1 MNGGSSMLTRRHW
14 LRRGT
19 GLAASL
25 GVAGMV
31 GMARAQAGRPFTMS
45 YGWVPWAAG
54 NSPVTQYMI
63 GKKLLEKYAAEFG
76 YDLTV
81 DYRNYP
87 AAAPQVEALAAGQL
101 DMAMWGNTPTIRAI
115 VAQHPFS
122 LVSVAEGRL
131 RFLLC
136 TRKDS
141 PIRNVQDLKGKT
153 VGTLMGAD
161 PYNAFTQI
169 LRYELGNPDPAAH
182 GIRMVHLST
191 LPEAAQVPAGMDA
204 TLAIYPAFLKA
215 QAGGTVAIMNSYG
228 YTESHYDGPE
238 GKGAGILLPSV
249 KNSAFYPDGYYLHRS
264 FRIVHNS
271 LLEKHPNL
279 VLAFLMAQ
287 QEAVGVLSESEPAA
301 VSQLVKSYWG
311 LSPADGA
318 RVVRDEVVFRRGWAW
333 STEGDALSLLA
344 TSKMIAGAKI
354 IAEPLSWAQVKS
366 VFVKTAP
373 LVKQAYDRL
382 GAKPVLAEFQSAKV
396 GDLRGLPSWELGRWK
411 DRV

>member
-1 MNGGSSMLTRRHW
+1 MNSVPMLTRRRW
-14 LRRGT
+14 LRRGA

-25 GVAGMV
+25 GVAGLV
-31 GMARAQAGRPFTMS
+31 RAQAGRPFTMS

-54 NSPVTQYMI
+54 NSPVTQHMI
-63 GKKLLEKYAAEFG
+63 SKRLIEKHAAEFG
-76 YDLTV
+76 YDLTM
-81 DYRNYP
+81 DYRTYP

-141 PIRNVQDLKGKT
+141 TIRNVQDLKGKT

-182 GIRMVHLST
+182 GIRMVHLPT
-191 LPEAAQVPAGMDA
+191 LPEAAQVPTGMDA
-204 TLAIYPAFLKA
+204 TLAVYPAFLKA
-215 QAGGTVAIMNSYG
+215 QATGTVAIMNSYG
-228 YTESHYDGPE
+228 YTEGHYDGPE

-249 KNSAFYPDGYYLHRS
+249 KNSPFYPDGYYLHRS

-271 LLEKHPNL
+271 LVEKHPNL
-279 VLAFLMAQ
+279 VLAFLLAQ
-287 QEAVGVLSESEPAA
+287 QEAVAVLSESDPGV
-301 VSQLVKSYWG
+301 VSQLSRTP
-311 LSPADGA
+311 PASWA
-318 RVVRDEVVFRRGWAW
+318 HIATAVFSESMEAI
-333 STEGDALSLLA
+333 ALA
-344 TSKMIAGAKI
+344 T
-354 IAEPLSWAQVKS
+354 
-366 VFVKTAP
+366 
-373 LVKQAYDRL
+373 
-382 GAKPVLAEFQSAKV
+382 LALAV
-396 GDLRGLPSWELGRWK
+396 
-411 DRV
+411 

>member
-1 MNGGSSMLTRRHW
+1 
-14 LRRGT
+14 
-19 GLAASL
+19 
-25 GVAGMV
+25 
-31 GMARAQAGRPFTMS
+31 
-45 YGWVPWAAG
+45 
-54 NSPVTQYMI
+54 
-63 GKKLLEKYAAEFG
+63 
-76 YDLTV
+76 
-81 DYRNYP
+81 
-87 AAAPQVEALAAGQL
+87 VEALAAGQL

-191 LPEAAQVPAGMDA
+191 LPEAAQVPAGTDA

-249 KNSAFYPDGYYLHRS
+249 KNSPFYPDGYYLHRS

-301 VSQLVKSYWG
+301 VSQLVKPYWG

-318 RVVRDEVVFRRGWAW
+318 KVVRDEVVFRRGWAW

-366 VFVKTAP
+366 VFVRTAP

>member
-1 MNGGSSMLTRRHW
+1 MTGGSMLTRRHW
-14 LRRGT
+14 LRRSA

-25 GVAGMV
+25 GVAHR
-31 GMARAQAGRPFTMS
+31 ARAQAGKPFTLS

-54 NSPVTQYMI
+54 NSPTTQYMI

-81 DYRNYP
+81 DYRAYP

-101 DMAMWGNTPTIRAI
+101 DMAMWGNTPTLRAI
-115 VAQHPFS
+115 VAKLPFS

-153 VGTLMGAD
+153 VGTLVGAD
-161 PYNAFTQI
+161 PYNALTQI

-182 GIRMVHLST
+182 GMRMVHLPT
-191 LPEAAQVPAGMDA
+191 LPEAAQVPGGLDA
-204 TLAIYPAFLKA
+204 TLAVYPAFLRA
-215 QAGGTVAIMNSYG
+215 QATGTVAIMNSYG
-228 YTESHYDGPE
+228 YTEAHYDGPA

-249 KNSAFYPDGYYLHRS
+249 KNSPFYPDGYYLHRS
-264 FRIVHNS
+264 FRVVHNS
-271 LLEKHPNL
+271 IVEKHPQL
-279 VLAFLMAQ
+279 VLAFLLAQ
-287 QEAVGVLSESEPAA
+287 QEAVSALSEADPAA

-311 LSPADGA
+311 LAPADGA
-318 RVVRDEVVFRRGWAW
+318 RVVRDEVVFRRGWSW
-333 STEGDALSLLA
+333 STEGDALAMLA

-354 IAEPLSWAQVKS
+354 IPEPLNWAQVKS
-366 VFVKTAP
+366 VFVQAAP
-373 LVKQAYDRL
+373 LARQAYDRL
-382 GAKPVLAEFQSAKV
+382 GAKPPLTEFQSARA
-396 GDLRGLPSWELGRWK
+396 GDIRGLPSWEMRRWK
-411 DRV
+411 DRA

>member
-1 MNGGSSMLTRRHW
+1 MTGRSMLTRRHW
-14 LRRGT
+14 LRRT
-19 GLAASL
+19 AGLAGAL
-25 GVAGMV
+25 GVAH
-31 GMARAQAGRPFTMS
+31 MARAQAGKPFTLS

-54 NSPVTQYMI
+54 NSPTTQYMI

-76 YDLTV
+76 YDLTM
-81 DYRNYP
+81 DYRAYP

-101 DMAMWGNTPTIRAI
+101 DMAMWGNTPTLRAI
-115 VAQHPFS
+115 VAGLPFS

-153 VGTLMGAD
+153 VGTLVGAD
-161 PYNAFTQI
+161 PYNALTQI

-182 GIRMVHLST
+182 GIRMVHLPT
-191 LPEAAQVPAGMDA
+191 LPEAAQVPSGLDA
-204 TLAIYPAFLKA
+204 TLAVYPAFLKA
-215 QAGGTVAIMNSYG
+215 QAAGTVAIMNSYG
-228 YTESHYDGPE
+228 YTEAHYDGPA

-249 KNSAFYPDGYYLHRS
+249 KNSPFYPDGYYLHRS
-264 FRIVHNS
+264 FRIAHNNIV
-271 LLEKHPNL
+271 EKHPNL
-279 VLAFLMAQ
+279 VLAFLLAQ
-287 QEAVGVLSESEPAA
+287 QEAVSALSEADPAA

-318 RVVRDEVVFRRGWAW
+318 KVVRDEVVFRRGWSW
-333 STEGDALSLLA
+333 STEGDALAMLA

-354 IAEPLSWAQVKS
+354 IPEPLGWAQVKS
-366 VFVKTAP
+366 VFVQTAP
-373 LVKQAYDRL
+373 LAKQAYDRL
-382 GAKPVLAEFQSAKV
+382 GAKPALTEFQSARA
-396 GDLRGLPSWELGRWK
+396 GDLRGLPSWEMRRWK

>member
-1 MNGGSSMLTRRHW
+1 
-14 LRRGT
+14 
-19 GLAASL
+19 
-25 GVAGMV
+25 
-31 GMARAQAGRPFTMS
+31 MS

-54 NSPVTQYMI
+54 NSPVTQHMI
-63 GKKLLEKYAAEFG
+63 SKRLIEKHAAEFG
-76 YDLTV
+76 YDLTM
-81 DYRNYP
+81 DYRTYP

-141 PIRNVQDLKGKT
+141 PVRNVQDLKGKT

-182 GIRMVHLST
+182 GIRMVHLPT

-204 TLAIYPAFLKA
+204 TLAVYPAFLKA
-215 QAGGTVAIMNSYG
+215 QATGTVAIMNSYG
-228 YTESHYDGPE
+228 YTEGHYDGPE

-249 KNSAFYPDGYYLHRS
+249 KNSPFYPDGYYLHRS

-271 LLEKHPNL
+271 LVEKHPNL
-279 VLAFLMAQ
+279 VLAFLLAQ
-287 QEAVGVLSESEPAA
+287 QEAVAVLSESDPGV

-311 LSPADGA
+311 LSPAEGA
-318 RVVRDEVVFRRGWAW
+318 KVVRDEVVFRRGWAW

-354 IAEPLSWAQVKS
+354 IPEPLNWAQVKS

-373 LVKQAYDRL
+373 VVKLAYDRL
-382 GAKPVLAEFQSAKV
+382 GAKPALAEFQSARV
-396 GDLRGLPSWELGRWK
+396 GDLRGLPSWEMQRWK
-411 DRV
+411 DRA